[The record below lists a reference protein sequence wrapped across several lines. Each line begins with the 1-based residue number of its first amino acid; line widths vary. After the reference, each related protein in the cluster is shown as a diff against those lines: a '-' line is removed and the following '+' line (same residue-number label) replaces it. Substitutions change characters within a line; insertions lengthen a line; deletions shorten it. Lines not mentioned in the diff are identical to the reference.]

1 MHETTEQEVTSS
13 TPLRLLV
20 VDDEETFRRIAV
32 RELAAMGFDVR
43 GVSSG
48 EEALDV
54 LQQQDADV
62 ILLDIKLPGMDG
74 LETLQAIKESRP
86 LAEVIML
93 TGHGTIETAIRSIR
107 LGAYDYLTKPCKLE
121 ELEALILKAG
131 EKRAL
136 QQENRLLRQE
146 LARRD
151 RLDEFIGRSRALRE
165 TVQLIEKVAAT
176 DHTVLILGESG
187 VGKELAARAIHR
199 LSARR
204 DRPFVVVDCTSLQEE
219 LLQSELF
226 GHEKGAFTGA
236 VSLKHGLFEVADTGT
251 VFLDEVGELSPS
263 LQAKLLRVLETRSF
277 RRLGGVR
284 DIPVNVRI
292 IAATNRDLERLKAE
306 GRFREDLY
314 YRLHVVPVVIPPL
327 RERREDIEPLVQYFL
342 CGNLVPAR
350 GRKQITPEALRLL
363 VNYHWP
369 GNVRELKNVIERA
382 VILADGDTIDVEHLP
397 SNLRFQ
403 PPLFSETTP
412 AEYPSLEDV
421 ERMYIARLLK
431 EFQGNRSQVARVL
444 KISERTLYR
453 KIKGYGL

>member
-1 MHETTEQEVTSS
+1 MRETVVQEATES

-20 VDDEETFRRIAV
+20 VDDEETFRRVAV

-48 EEALDV
+48 EEALD
-54 LQQQDADV
+54 LLEQQDADV

-74 LETLQAIKESRP
+74 LETLRAIKESRP

-121 ELEALILKAG
+121 ELEAIILKAG
-131 EKRAL
+131 EKKAL

-151 RLDEFIGRSRALRE
+151 RLDEFIGRSQALRE
-165 TVQLIEKVAAT
+165 TVQLIERVAAT

-204 DRPFVVVDCTSLQEE
+204 DKPFVVVDCTSLQED

-251 VFLDEVGELSPS
+251 IFLDEVGELSLS

-342 CGNLVPAR
+342 SRNLVPAR
-350 GRKQITPEALRLL
+350 GRKRITPEALRLL

-397 SNLRFQ
+397 SNLRFR
-403 PPLFSETTP
+403 PPFLSETTS
-412 AEYPSLEDV
+412 AEYPSLEEV

-431 EFQGNRSQVARVL
+431 EFQGNRTQVARVL

-453 KIKGYGL
+453 KIRRYGL

>member
-1 MHETTEQEVTSS
+1 MRETAEQEATPRP
-13 TPLRLLV
+13 PLRLLV
-20 VDDEETFRRIAV
+20 VDDEETFRRVAV

-48 EEALDV
+48 EEALEV

-151 RLDEFIGRSRALRE
+151 HLDEFIGRSQALRE
-165 TVQLIEKVAAT
+165 TVQLIERVAAT

-204 DRPFVVVDCTSLQEE
+204 DKPFVVVDCTSLQEE

-251 VFLDEVGELSPS
+251 VFLDEVGELSLS

-327 RERREDIEPLVQYFL
+327 RERREDIELLVQYFL
-342 CGNLVPAR
+342 SRNLVPAR
-350 GRKQITPEALRLL
+350 GRKRITPEALGLL
-363 VNYHWP
+363 VQYHWP

-397 SNLRFQ
+397 GNLRFR
-403 PPLFSETTP
+403 PPFLETTP
-412 AEYPSLEDV
+412 AEYPSLEEV

-453 KIKGYGL
+453 KIKSYGL